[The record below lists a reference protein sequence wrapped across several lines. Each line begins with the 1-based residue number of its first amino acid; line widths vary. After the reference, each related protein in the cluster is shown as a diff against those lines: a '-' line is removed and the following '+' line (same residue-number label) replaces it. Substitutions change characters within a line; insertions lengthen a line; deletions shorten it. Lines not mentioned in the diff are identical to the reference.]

1 MAHCG
6 GVLEARKIAAIADSH
21 YAAFAP
27 HNPNGEVSY
36 AAAVQLAACVPNFLT
51 LEHFPPEP
59 WRFDVCTNPMVV
71 EDGWLEIPDRPGL
84 GVEFNEDAALEHPYE
99 PIDLYNLHRPE
110 MQLKVP
116 RYTDKL
122 RVIYQIIPGVRYNRA
137 F

>member
-1 MAHCG
+1 
-6 GVLEARKIAAIADSH
+6 
-21 YAAFAP
+21 
-27 HNPNGEVSY
+27 
-36 AAAVQLAACVPNFLT
+36 
-51 LEHFPPEP
+51 
-59 WRFDVCTNPMVV
+59 MVV

-122 RVIYQIIPGVRYNRA
+122 R
-137 F
+137 